1 MDPYQVYEY
10 CKDEN
15 RIFIEV
21 TKNKKNKLEDEEI
34 FNSLLELLEINIEN

>member
-15 RIFIEV
+15 RIFTEV